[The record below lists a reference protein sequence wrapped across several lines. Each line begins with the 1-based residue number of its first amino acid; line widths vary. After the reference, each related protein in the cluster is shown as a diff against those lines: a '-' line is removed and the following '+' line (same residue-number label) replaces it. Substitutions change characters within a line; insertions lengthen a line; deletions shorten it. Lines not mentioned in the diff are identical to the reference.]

1 MTSEAQ
7 FEALSSVITALAEN
21 PTSEVL
27 HYQSIRLSEEAG
39 LSSDELE
46 GARDSLTSLF
56 PATDCGYPAW
66 VSKSGFFGSC
76 LTLVIWLPLLTTRVE
91 KVASGL
97 LDAEDVDAAFQRAER
112 DYFCP

>member
-1 MTSEAQ
+1 MIDMTEEAK

-46 GARDSLTSLF
+46 DARDTLTYLF
-56 PATDCGYPAW
+56 PTTDGVCIRASP
-66 VSKSGFFGSC
+66 SSFLSF
-76 LTLVIWLPLLTTRVE
+76 THIW
-91 KVASGL
+91 
-97 LDAEDVDAAFQRAER
+97 FQ
-112 DYFCP
+112 